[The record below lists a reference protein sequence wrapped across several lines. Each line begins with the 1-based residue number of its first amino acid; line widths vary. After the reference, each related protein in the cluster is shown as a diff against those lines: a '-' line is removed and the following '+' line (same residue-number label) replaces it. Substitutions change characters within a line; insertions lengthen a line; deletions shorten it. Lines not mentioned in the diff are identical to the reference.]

1 MIKVLIVD
9 DSSFIRVRIRT
20 LLETSDKI
28 KVIGIARNGMDA
40 VHKTIILKPDVIT
53 MDINMPDISGIE
65 AVELIMK
72 QRPTPIIMVSSLT
85 YDGAYETLEALE
97 KGAVDY
103 IHKDNLSEEIL
114 IEKILIANEAKI
126 SIDGGSAKET
136 KKSRESGK
144 PHSTRYAD
152 FTKKPSIS
160 FIHHEKKELPDDFF
174 EPQYN
179 ANLIAKP
186 RDFSIIGIGI
196 STGGPK
202 ALATV
207 LPRISADIPASIVI
221 AQHMP
226 STFTKPLAER
236 LDRISQLRVK
246 EAEDGEQ
253 LLPGHAY
260 ICPGGKHI
268 MIEKKD
274 IVTLYDKKSFAN
286 LHYCPSASLLMSSIA
301 KVYGDKAM
309 CVIMT
314 GMGSDGLE
322 GITEAKEKGSY
333 VIAQSESSSVIF
345 GMPKA
350 VIINNLHDEIVHL
363 DNIADRINKLCLKE

>member
-1 MIKVLIVD
+1 MIRVLIVD
-9 DSSFIRVRIRT
+9 DSSFMRVRIKT
-20 LLETSDKI
+20 LLEARDDI

-40 VHKTIILKPDVIT
+40 IRKTIVLKPDVIT

-65 AVELIMK
+65 AVEQIMK
-72 QRPTPIIMVSSLT
+72 QRPTPIIMISSLT
-85 YDGAYETLEALE
+85 YDGAYETLKALE

-103 IHKDNLSEEIL
+103 IHKDNLYEANL
-114 IEKILIANEAKI
+114 IEKILMAKEAKI
-126 SIDGGSAKET
+126 NVIADSAKDEDSPRYIEVARPPSVDFIQKAKET
-136 KKSRESGK
+136 V
-144 PHSTRYAD
+144 
-152 FTKKPSIS
+152 
-160 FIHHEKKELPDDFF
+160 PDGAY
-174 EPQYN
+174 EPQPGP
-179 ANLIAKP
+179 AP
-186 RDFSIIGIGI
+186 VVRDREFSIIGIGI
-196 STGGPK
+196 STGGPS
-202 ALATV
+202 ALAKM

-236 LDRISQLRVK
+236 LDKISQLRVK
-246 EAEDGEQ
+246 EAENGEQ

-274 IVTLYDKKSFAN
+274 TVTLYDRELFVN
-286 LHYCPSASLLMSSIA
+286 HHYCPSASLLMSSISR
-301 KVYGDKAM
+301 VYADNAM

-322 GITEAKEKGSY
+322 GITEAKKKRSY

-350 VIINNLHDEIVHL
+350 VISNNLQDEIVHL
-363 DNIADRINKLCLKE
+363 DNIADRINELCLNK